1 MKHKSIHNSQFSILN
16 LEVAVIISVLFLFAF
31 ASAHAEVLPETA
43 RLVPAETILLLNI
56 ENFSELKKQFE
67 ETNFYK
73 LYKDPTMAAFV
84 EDFTTKWRQKMREMD
99 NEIVR
104 TIVDAEVLPQ
114 GRLAVALVSGE
125 QSKDVREPPFLLITQ
140 WGENVSKIK
149 EAIDKMVEK
158 AVEDGAH
165 RKSED
170 YRGVSIKTIIEED
183 SSVLS
188 YCFIDDCLIVSMNLE
203 AVKFVIAQTEGSSS
217 PTLADDVDYAA
228 TIGAIGPYHDIDF
241 YVNIKQIT
249 KTALAEDTTG
259 KTQTTI
265 ANLSLDNAAAFGAS
279 IGLSRRPGS
288 SYCGKAYLM
297 VNGAKKGVFKMLDVE
312 SGVLR
317 APRFIPSSAYSI
329 SFLNLNIRG
338 AYDELYNILYNSN
351 PAMAAQ
357 MLTPLLPPSPDGQ
370 PGLELKSD
378 IIAHLGSQ
386 IVIAQSTRK
395 PFSRNSAP
403 TESLIAVAVVNRRA
417 VEKSLSLLHSKVI
430 APNNPDARRE
440 LLGYTIY
447 LVRLPGLPFFPTGRT
462 PMQVPAGP
470 GVPQMPT
477 WAFTITDTHLIFGT
491 ESTVERAIRRLSS
504 TEAES
509 VGSAKWFEEATF
521 PIPSVVGLAYLE
533 DNAASSELLWWM
545 MEETAKIM
553 GSGSSGSMGLSMGI
567 SMPPDASLIFSQT
580 GLFNAGLLP
589 EFDAVRKYFGL
600 FAFYGISR
608 PDGFFFEFKY
618 LNPGGTD

>member
-16 LEVAVIISVLFLFAF
+16 FQVAVIIFVLFAF

-43 RLVPAETILLLNI
+43 RLVPAETILLVNI

-84 EDFTTKWRQKMREMD
+84 EDFKTKWRQKMREMD

-114 GRLAVALVSGE
+114 GRLAFALVFGE
-125 QSKDVREPPFLLITQ
+125 QSKDVREPSFLLISQ
-140 WGENVSKIK
+140 WGENTSKIK
-149 EAIDKMVEK
+149 EAIDKMTRK
-158 AVEDGAH
+158 AIEDGAH

-170 YRGVSIKTIIEED
+170 HRGVSIETIIEED

-203 AVKFVIAQTEGSSS
+203 VVKFVIAQTEGSSS
-217 PTLADDVDYAA
+217 PTLADDADYAA
-228 TIGAIGPYHDIDF
+228 TIGATGPYHDIDF
-241 YVNIKQIT
+241 YVNIKQII

-312 SGVLR
+312 SGILR

-338 AYDELYNILYNSN
+338 AYDELYNILYSSN

-395 PFSRNSAP
+395 PFSRGSAP
-403 TESLIAVAVVNRRA
+403 TESLIAVAVNNQRA

-430 APNNPDARRE
+430 APNDPDARRE
-440 LLGYTIY
+440 LLGHTIY
-447 LVRLPGLPFFPTGRT
+447 LVRLPELPFFPTGRT

-477 WAFTITDTHLIFGT
+477 WAFTITDTHLIFGA

-504 TEAES
+504 AEAES
-509 VGSAKWFEEATF
+509 AGSAKWFEEATF

-545 MEETAKIM
+545 MEETAKIT
-553 GSGSSGSMGLSMGI
+553 GSASSDSMGLSMGI
-567 SMPPDASLIFSQT
+567 SVPPDAGLMFSQT
-580 GLFNAGLLP
+580 GLFNHNLLP

-600 FAFYGISR
+600 FALYGISR
-608 PDGFFFEFKY
+608 PDGFYFEFKY
-618 LNPGGTD
+618 FNPSGTD